1 MDRDTEIQRLIDEYY
16 LARDLRKQLDSTF
29 WAWAWSLFLF
39 FWVALYVPPLFVFY
53 IPICLYFWFSVKPDI
68 GKREK
73 NSFGKHKNVNHT

>member
-1 MDRDTEIQRLIDEYY
+1 MNKDTEIDRLVNEFH
-16 LARDLRKQLDSTF
+16 LAKDLENQLHTTF
-29 WAWAWSLFLF
+29 CVWGWSLFLF
-39 FWVALYVPPLFVFY
+39 FWVALFLPPLLVFY